1 MFDDVKQFDVVK
13 HKWRMAEGRPLRER
27 FRRRTKCRFCIEL
40 RGAHAGAGGES
51 SIPGDGRSGPYPP
64 TLWAVM
70 YHTIPRKKLE
80 PSGGRELRFALFAR
94 RHPQQMAD
102 VPNAA
107 PVACVLA
114 GHGLFLLGC
123 GWYGANISGWTA
135 MHSLYAG
142 AGGGA
147 ALGVCSLLTVGG
159 TRKLYMIGV
168 HVGLLGKLYMIGVHV
183 GLLLQLAFSAVFGL
197 QAWRSYGVPAKA
209 DRFPLFVV
217 MCGGSVLA
225 LGLMRACKPK
235 AKEKK

>member
-1 MFDDVKQFDVVK
+1 
-13 HKWRMAEGRPLRER
+13 
-27 FRRRTKCRFCIEL
+27 
-40 RGAHAGAGGES
+40 
-51 SIPGDGRSGPYPP
+51 
-64 TLWAVM
+64 
-70 YHTIPRKKLE
+70 
-80 PSGGRELRFALFAR
+80 
-94 RHPQQMAD
+94 MAD

-123 GWYGANISGWTA
+123 GWYGAKISGWTA

-147 ALGVCSLLTVGG
+147 ALGVCGLLTVGG
-159 TRKLYMIGV
+159 TR
-168 HVGLLGKLYMIGVHV
+168 KLYMIGVHV

-225 LGLMRACKPK
+225 LGLMRAFKPK
-235 AKEKK
+235 GKEKK